1 MIIGKLLIRLKSNTK
16 RKKINFW
23 KKRNNS

>member
-16 RKKINFW
+16 KKKINFW